1 MSNTINWGK
10 IYEKTAWGIGVI
22 NNISWGKIY
31 ANLAGS
37 IPSFALDFTNIAND
51 FTFTRSSFATRVNEF
66 GLIETVTDLGSDLV
80 QNGDFE
86 ELGSELVTNGDFSNG
101 ANGWNNNASFPVDYF
116 SVVDNKL
123 EIENISGGTQVFTS
137 DSFNVSANK
146 IYKISLDTVKESGID
161 DFDITLR
168 NSPLSTVIETI
179 TSTHQTGEL
188 IHYFKSA
195 STQSLIFQFTL
206 RDTIKGSIDN
216 VSVKQVDPNNDWV
229 KGTGWSI
236 EDGKGTYDDVA
247 YGGILTQLSVFTI
260 GKKYRVSLDLES
272 GSVRVKAGTASYTNY
287 TSPFDVVAD
296 DNTTLSIQTTSA
308 TATIDNIVIKEVLE
322 DDIPR
327 IDYTGSTF
335 DVPVLGNELIDYSNI
350 TYGSGGWS
358 LVNGKWFFD
367 DITAGFISTDDFDVV
382 VGEQYEVTVDVTIS
396 SGNANFRV
404 SSGNA
409 QTILFEYTDFP
420 NGITK
425 FVTTV
430 TGVDGFIQR
439 LYAPTSLTDNPFTLN
454 SISIK
459 KITAYTTTDKGSF
472 LLEPQSTNLIP
483 YSEDFSDSSWLKVG
497 SPTITPN
504 YGTSPDGTQNSTRI
518 QGNSSSVLQTNAMT
532 GATSGE
538 TRSLYVRAVS
548 GSGNI
553 QLTSHN
559 SNTNNVFAID
569 ENWQRVQTN
578 SLTSTTGSTYFYIDM
593 RGAST
598 NIYDIEVWG
607 CQGEALPYA
616 TSYIP
621 TNGTAVTR
629 SAESCVDGV
638 VSANSLE
645 GVLYWEG
652 SSDVDSTVII
662 AELSQGNI
670 TNRLSLYYQ
679 FGSDA
684 RGSIRVSDVQT
695 TLTGGGTLSTNK
707 KIAVVWGNNV
717 ISFWVNGSQVDT
729 DTYVGSIPE
738 GVLTA
743 LNFAQA
749 GGGSSFYGRT
759 KDLKIYDKAL
769 SDSELEELTTI

>member
-10 IYEKTAWGIGVI
+10 IYEKTAWGIGVVT
-22 NNISWGKIY
+22 NTISWGKIY
-31 ANLAGS
+31 ADLVSA
-37 IPSFALDFTNIAND
+37 IPSFALNFATISDD

-80 QNGDFE
+80 RNGDFE
-86 ELGSELVTNGDFSNG
+86 ELGSELVVNGNFDNGETDWDFGGDWTLVNG
-101 ANGWNNNASFPVDYF
+101 TA
-116 SVVDNKL
+116 
-123 EIENISGGTQVFTS
+123 EILT
-137 DSFNVSANK
+137 
-146 IYKISLDTVKESGID
+146 
-161 DFDITLR
+161 
-168 NSPLSTVIETI
+168 
-179 TSTHQTGEL
+179 
-188 IHYFKSA
+188 
-195 STQSLIFQFTL
+195 STQSYLRSDNDRVPLTVKTYKLQYEVVTTNGSNFRLAGGSSAFGTVTLDSATVGVKTAYLTSNGTQAYLQFNQNAF
-206 RDTIKGSIDN
+206 RGSIDN